1 MADDLLSALRNL
13 ANRWA
18 MKARDF
24 NRDAKTETDEVKS
37 SYHKGYAEGYYRA
50 ATELATLLKEQGD
63 KPISAA
69 PSIPAAAPKAAAPVS
84 APAGPTYASI
94 AVGEVLT
101 LLSYEGIDPRDI
113 EQRKD
118 NTFRAVFSKW
128 QNTMDHERIEKMKRA
143 DNRVIILSSGRT
155 KDTNDPFIEFAFKG
169 N

>member
-1 MADDLLSALRNL
+1 MADDLLNALRNL

-24 NRDAKTETDEVKS
+24 NRDAKTETDEVKA
-37 SYHKGYAEGYYRA
+37 SYHRGYAEGYYRA
-50 ATELATLLKEQGD
+50 ATELAALMKEQSE
-63 KPISAA
+63 KPAAVVSPAPAA
-69 PSIPAAAPKAAAPVS
+69 PPPADVAAPA
-84 APAGPTYASI
+84 PTYAVI
-94 AVGEVLT
+94 TVGEVLT
-101 LLSYEGIDPRDI
+101 LFSYEGIDPRDI

-128 QNTMDHERIEKMKRA
+128 QNTMEHERIEKMKRA